1 MTFLYM
7 KNKTH
12 DIMNLVK
19 KQGRTEDEQ
28 DNVWGASEMITA
40 MSLS

>member
-1 MTFLYM
+1 M

-12 DIMNLVK
+12 DIMNLLK
-19 KQGRTEDEQ
+19 KQGGTEDEQ
-28 DNVWGASEMITA
+28 DNIRGASEMITA